1 MNKKIIITF
10 LLALTA
16 GLGGGYFIARVGP
29 GGVPAGETETAER
42 KPVFYRNPMN
52 PEITSAV
59 PAKDEMGMDYIPV
72 YADGG
77 SGANAPTGSVS
88 IDPVTAQNIGVRSVV
103 AIKKSLTRDVRTVGR
118 LDYDEKRVTRLHPKV
133 EGWIDELFIDVTGAK
148 VGRGTMLLSL
158 YAPQLVAS
166 EEEYLLALKNAELLQ
181 KSSQKDIR
189 DGARRLADAALERLE
204 LLDVPEHQLEAIR
217 REKKIFK
224 NLHIHSPFD
233 GIVIAI
239 GVREGQFVTPKTELY
254 TIADL
259 SRIWVYVDI
268 YEDEMPW
275 VRAGDAAEMNV
286 TGVPGRVFMGT
297 VTYIYPYLDAK
308 TRTNKVRLEFD
319 NPDQLLKPEMFA
331 HVTLKTS
338 RQVDAVVVPS
348 EAIVRTG
355 AQEQVFVVRGEG
367 KFEPRRV
374 RLGVTTGG
382 TVQIVDGISEGERV
396 VTSAQFLI
404 DSESKLNEATA
415 KMLELSDTKAPKP
428 DSRMDMD
435 GMDMGQMK
443 MKTPD
448 DMSME
453 GMRLEEGE

>member
-1 MNKKIIITF
+1 MNKKIFITF
-10 LLALTA
+10 LMALLA
-16 GLGGGYFIARVGP
+16 GLAGGYFIAGSGSENLP
-29 GGVPAGETETAER
+29 SGESEIAE
-42 KPVFYRNPMN
+42 KEPVFYRNPMN
-52 PEITSAV
+52 PEITSPV
-59 PAKDEMGMDYIPV
+59 PAKDEMGMEYIPV

-77 SGANAPTGSVS
+77 SSADTPTGSVN
-88 IDPVTAQNIGVRSVV
+88 IDPVIAQNIGVRSVLAV
-103 AIKKSLTRDVRTVGR
+103 KKSLTRDVRTVGR
-118 LDYDEKRVTRLHPKV
+118 LDFDEKRVTRLHPKV

-148 VGRGTMLLSL
+148 VEQQTMLLSL
-158 YAPQLVAS
+158 YAPQLVSS

-189 DGARRLADAALERLE
+189 EGARRLADAALERLK
-204 LLDVPEHQLEAIR
+204 LFDVPEHQLEAIR

-275 VRAGDAAEMNV
+275 VRAGDAAEMSV
-286 TGVPGRVFMGT
+286 TGVPGRVFLGT

-331 HVTLKTS
+331 RVTLKTS
-338 RQVDAVVVPS
+338 RQVDAVVAPS

-355 AQEQVFVVRGEG
+355 AREQVFVVKGEG
-367 KFEPRRV
+367 KFEPRNV

-382 TVQIVDGISEGERV
+382 MVQIVEGISAGERV

-415 KMLELSDTKAPKP
+415 KMLGLSDAKVRESGP
-428 DSRMDMD
+428 
-435 GMDMGQMK
+435 GMEMSELK
-443 MKTPD
+443 MERPD
-448 DMSME
+448 DMSMDDMSMD

>member
-1 MNKKIIITF
+1 MNNKIIITF
-10 LLALTA
+10 VLALII
-16 GLGGGYFIARVGP
+16 GLGGGYFIAGRGDDRSP
-29 GGVPAGETETAER
+29 RDETGVSEK

-72 YADGG
+72 YAVGG
-77 SGANAPTGSVS
+77 AGGKGPSGSVN
-88 IDPVTAQNIGVRSVV
+88 IDPVTYQNMGVRSVV
-103 AIKKSLTRDVRTVGR
+103 AVKKSLTRDVRTVGR
-118 LDYDEKRVTRLHPKV
+118 LDFDEQRVTRLHPKV

-148 VGRGTMLLSL
+148 VDRGTMLLSL
-158 YAPQLVAS
+158 YAPQLVSS

-181 KSSQKDIR
+181 KSSQQDIR
-189 DGARRLADAALERLE
+189 EGARRLADAALERLE
-204 LLDVPEHQLEAIR
+204 LFDVPEHQLEVIR
-217 REKKIFK
+217 KQKKIFK

-275 VRAGDAAEMNV
+275 VRTGDAAEMNV
-286 TGVPGRVFMGT
+286 TGVPGRVFLGT

-319 NPDQLLKPEMFA
+319 NPDQTLKPEMFA
-331 HVTLKTS
+331 RVTLKTS

-355 AQEQVFVVRGEG
+355 AQEQVFVVREEG
-367 KFEPRRV
+367 KFEPRKV
-374 RLGVTTGG
+374 RIGVTTGG
-382 TVQIVDGISEGERV
+382 LVQIVDGISEGERV

-415 KMLELSDTKAPKP
+415 KMLELSDTKAVEP
-428 DSRMDMD
+428 DSGKDISGMHMNEMNMD
-435 GMDMGQMK
+435 
-443 MKTPD
+443 TPD

-453 GMRLEEGE
+453 GMRLEGKE